1 MGHRPIL
8 TKKRAEG
15 PREPKM
21 VGQWTR
27 TDKAGRGRTAA
38 LALCA
43 LFALAGC
50 ISDEQAVDMGL
61 ATQCEADG
69 TVAVLGDPAGRYVAK
84 TNVEVCK
91 GPRRDSYNETA
102 LEIID
107 CGSLATLRAGV
118 IRQSADQARRG
129 PDYDNTSL
137 VDQARLRLKV
147 GLSDLAQTEAALVA
161 AGVPVTRMPGQGAE
175 HCTKL
180 AAGAAQT
187 N

>member
-1 MGHRPIL
+1 
-8 TKKRAEG
+8 
-15 PREPKM
+15 M

-27 TDKAGRGRTAA
+27 TDRAGRGIAAA
-38 LALCA
+38 LALGA

-61 ATQCEADG
+61 ATQCEADA
-69 TVAVLGDPAGRYVAK
+69 TVAKLGDPAGRYVTR

-107 CGSLATLRAGV
+107 CGTQSSLRAGV
-118 IRQSADQARRG
+118 IRQSADQGRRG
-129 PDYDNTSL
+129 ADYDHGA
-137 VDQARLRLKV
+137 VVEQARLRLRV
-147 GLSDLAQTEAALVA
+147 GLTDLAGTEAALAA
-161 AGVPVTRMPGQGAE
+161 AGVPVTRIAGQGAE

>member
-1 MGHRPIL
+1 
-8 TKKRAEG
+8 
-15 PREPKM
+15 M
-21 VGQWTR
+21 VGQWTEGR
-27 TDKAGRGRTAA
+27 KAGRGIAA
-38 LALCA
+38 AMFLAA

-69 TVAVLGDPAGRYVAK
+69 TVAKLGDPAGRYVTK

-107 CGSLATLRAGV
+107 CGALVTLRVGV

-129 PDYDNTSL
+129 ADYDNSAQ
-137 VDQARLRLKV
+137 VEQARLRLKV
-147 GLSDLAQTEAALVA
+147 GLADLAQTEAALAA
-161 AGVPVTRMPGQGAE
+161 AGVPVARIAGQGAE
-175 HCTKL
+175 QCTKL

>member
-1 MGHRPIL
+1 
-8 TKKRAEG
+8 
-15 PREPKM
+15 M
-21 VGQWTR
+21 VGQWTK
-27 TDKAGRGRTAA
+27 TDRAGRGIAAA
-38 LALCA
+38 LGLAA

-69 TVAVLGDPAGRYVAK
+69 TVAKLGDPAGRFVTK
-84 TNVEVCK
+84 TDVEVCK

-107 CGSLATLRAGV
+107 CGALTMLRVGV

-129 PDYDNTSL
+129 ADYNNSAQ
-137 VDQARLRLKV
+137 VEQARLRLKV
-147 GLSDLAQTEAALVA
+147 GLADLDQTEAALAA
-161 AGVPVTRMPGQGAE
+161 AGVPVTRIAGQGAE
-175 HCTKL
+175 QCTKL